1 MSKKKV
7 AIIQSNYIPWK
18 GYFDIISKVDE
29 FILYDE
35 VQYTKRDWR
44 NRNQIKTANGLQWL
58 TIPVEVKGKYDQRID
73 ETKIAD
79 KSFAIKH
86 WNSIKH
92 AYSKAP
98 YFKEYAEVFEKLYLG
113 LDEDL
118 LSQVNYKFISEICK
132 ILDIKTKISW
142 STAYESLAP
151 EIQNESA
158 NNRLIDLCVK
168 SGATTY
174 LSGPAAKDYMD
185 IEKFSYNGIKVEWMD
200 YSGYKPYQQLHGE
213 FTHYVT
219 VLDLIFNE
227 GQNSSI
233 FMNSF

>member
-1 MSKKKV
+1 VPKKKI

-18 GYFDIISKVDE
+18 GYFDIINKVDE

-44 NRNQIKTANGLQWL
+44 NRNQIKTQNGLQWL

-73 ETKIAD
+73 ETRVAD

-86 WNSIKH
+86 WNTIKH

-98 YFKEYAEVFEKLYLG
+98 CFKEYSDKFEKLYSE

-118 LSQVNYKFISEICK
+118 LSKVNHKFITEICA
-132 ILDIKTKISW
+132 ILNINTRISW
-142 STAYESLAP
+142 STDYEALA
-151 EIQNESA
+151 EEKQKESA
-158 NNRLIDLCVK
+158 NNRLIDLCLK
-168 SGATTY
+168 SGASIY

-185 IEKFSYNGIKVEWMD
+185 VDLFNKQGIEVEWMD
-200 YSGYKPYQQLHGE
+200 YSHYKEYNQLYGE
-213 FTHYVT
+213 FTHYVSA
-219 VLDLIFNE
+219 LDLIFSVGTE
-227 GQNSSI
+227 AKMHVKI
-233 FMNSF
+233 